1 MSTDSTPFRLT
12 RVAALD
18 GLRGVAIL
26 TVMLFHALLY
36 RGPRPNADFL
46 GSGGF
51 LGVDL
56 FFVLSGFLITALLM
70 QEWQRAGDVALGAFY
85 ARRALRLLPALFAL
99 IATML
104 LVPGV
109 FYESARP
116 WRDAGL
122 AALHTTN
129 WVMAF
134 GGNLGLFD
142 HTWSLTI
149 EEQFYLLWPPLLVL
163 LLGLRVRRAVILAVV
178 GIGIL
183 TPTWLRFDLWHGEP
197 SANRL
202 YYGLDT
208 RFDGLLIGCLVAL
221 LASWDLIPRSRRA
234 LATIRVAAAV
244 SAIVLAI
251 CVATMSEGSRL
262 TYQGLGTL
270 ATVATAC
277 LVLHV
282 LYCPTRLSRLLLEN
296 RPLVWVGRISYGL
309 YLWHFPIFRGML
321 NPTRMGKLGITGP
334 ALFTVRFAVAFLVA
348 ALSFWLLERPF
359 LRMKRRF
366 ERRRAPAA
374 DVASIVGRDQPVEA
388 AAAASRQVPA

>member
-26 TVMLFHALLY
+26 TVMLFHATLY
-36 RGPRPNADFL
+36 RGPRP
-46 GSGGF
+46 SGGF

-70 QEWQRAGDVALGAFY
+70 QEWQRSGGVALGAFY

-99 IATML
+99 IAVIL

-109 FYESARP
+109 FYQSARP
-116 WRDAGL
+116 WRAAGL

-129 WVMAF
+129 WIMAF
-134 GGNLGLFD
+134 GGSVGFFD

-149 EEQFYLLWPPLLVL
+149 EEQFYLLWPPVLVL
-163 LLGLRVRRAVILAVV
+163 LLTLKVRRPAILAVV
-178 GIGIL
+178 TIGIL
-183 TPTWLRFDLWHGEP
+183 APTWLRFELWHGL
-197 SANRL
+197 SSVKRL

-208 RFDGLLIGCLVAL
+208 RFDTLLIGCLVAL
-221 LASWDLIPRSRRA
+221 VASWDLVPRSRRA
-234 LATIRVAAAV
+234 LGTIRVAAAL
-244 SAIVLAI
+244 SAAVLAV
-251 CVATMSEGSRL
+251 CVATMEEESSL
-262 TYQGLGTL
+262 TYHGLGIL
-270 ATVATAC
+270 VAVACAC

-309 YLWHFPIFRGML
+309 YLWHFPIFNGML
-321 NPTRMGKLGITGP
+321 NPTRMEKLGITGP
-334 ALFTVRFAVAFLVA
+334 ALLTVRFAMAFLVA
-348 ALSFWLLERPF
+348 ALSFSLIERPF
-359 LRMKRRF
+359 LRLKRRF
-366 ERRRAPAA
+366 GGRRAPVEVPEPDGGREPRAPRSAVA
-374 DVASIVGRDQPVEA
+374 DRG
-388 AAAASRQVPA
+388 VPA